1 MHRHTVPEG
10 VAATPLGKYL
20 TRAFPRLPAWLIRE
34 TLKKKDVRINGA
46 KSGADASVKSG
57 DELTMYIDEKY
68 FAAPLDILFED
79 DRLLV
84 VDKPAGIPVDSD
96 RANIGADTML
106 ARIQAHCPSAQ
117 LCHRLDTGTGGVL
130 IAAKT
135 PESLNKMLTVF
146 REHKLTKKYRC
157 IVVGKPAAPQAKL
170 TAYLIKDAASA
181 RVSIVQ
187 SPRNGAL
194 PIETHY
200 KLLESKNGLSL
211 LEVTLITGRTHQIR
225 AHLSSISLP
234 LLGDDKY
241 GDRAAN
247 RRYKCA
253 QPQLWCSRI
262 DVEGHTFI
270 SSFCSR
276 DALAPFAKN
285 SSV

>member
-1 MHRHTVPEG
+1 MHRHTVPDG
-10 VAATPLGKYL
+10 VSVTPLQRYL
-20 TRAFPRLPAWLIRE
+20 TRAFPSLPAWLIRD
-34 TLKKKDVRINGA
+34 TLKKKDVRINGTR
-46 KSGADASVKSG
+46 SGADALVQAG
-57 DELTMYIDEKY
+57 DELTLYIDEKY

-79 DRLLV
+79 AHLLV

-106 ARIQAHCPSAQ
+106 ARIQTHCPSAQ

-135 PESLNKMLTVF
+135 EEALREMLTVF
-146 REHKLTKKYRC
+146 KEHTLTKKYRC
-157 IVVGKPAAPQAKL
+157 IVVGKPASPQAKL
-170 TAYLIKDAASA
+170 KDYLVKDAAAA
-181 RVSIVQ
+181 RVFVVH
-187 SPRNGAL
+187 SPKNGAL

-225 AHLSSISLP
+225 AHLSSIGLP

-247 RRYKCA
+247 QKYRCR
-253 QPQLWCSRI
+253 QPQLLCSELQIGEHRF
-262 DVEGHTFI
+262 T
-270 SSFCSR
+270 SAR
-276 DALAPFAKN
+276 RLTLPQR
-285 SSV
+285 